1 MDELVFTPSAVL
13 GLLNSLEELA
23 DKEIS
28 FVENE
33 NSIDISI
40 GSNTYNIKTNQAT
53 DVEVSDAGL
62 ESVAEANDEGY
73 AELEESG
80 DLEFD
85 DDEPI
90 EGGII
95 KELVKTLYVGGLVRL
110 TSDAIKKS

>member
-13 GLLNSLEELA
+13 GLLTSLEELA

-28 FVENE
+28 FIEKE

-40 GSNTYNIKTNQAT
+40 GNNTYNVKTGQAT

-73 AELEESG
+73 AELEELG
-80 DLEFD
+80 DLEF